1 MPGGWL
7 SEHAFMVALVL
18 GSSSAFPPL
27 ALSCTRTRDA
37 VRALQIAESITMTLH
52 FLPQL
57 VLVEVLVL
65 GGVLFVWLQN
75 FEQNP
80 SSIMVSLGSPGPRR
94 NCAVALVILWQL
106 NSRRLKHVLN
116 ARSQFFRRHDDDDEV
131 FFF

>member
-1 MPGGWL
+1 
-7 SEHAFMVALVL
+7 
-18 GSSSAFPPL
+18 
-27 ALSCTRTRDA
+27 
-37 VRALQIAESITMTLH
+37 MTLH

-65 GGVLFVWLQN
+65 GGVLFGWLQN

-116 ARSQFFRRHDDDDEV
+116 ARSQVFRRHDDDDEV
-131 FFF
+131 FFFENVFLVFIGLGRILPGVVFSLLYASSTRCALVKSFLEAENERI